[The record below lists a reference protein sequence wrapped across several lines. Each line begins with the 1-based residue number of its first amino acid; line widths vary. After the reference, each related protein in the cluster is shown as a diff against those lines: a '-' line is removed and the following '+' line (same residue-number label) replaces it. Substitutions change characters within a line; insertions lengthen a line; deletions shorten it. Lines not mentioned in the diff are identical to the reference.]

1 MEINRIIFDS
11 LQVVR
16 RNRNYN
22 PYNFKSVA
30 DDILSIL
37 SLIWDDADADTKNEI
52 TKLYN
57 SLLASSLYD
66 EIIDSFMI
74 DNVSDTEYMRKRV
87 SLMERGYGFRAVT
100 LMKIMDK
107 LDFDYGTKLK
117 EMMKFKG
124 QAEHHVWALCK
135 QYEEEG
141 RWEEYAVLGILVFYA
156 ETVGKKLMEHGQK
169 ELSIPLFEIALTQG
183 SSKAENAFM
192 YLDTIADEMR
202 VDEAREIISLEG
214 YDCYAADILAY
225 VKDWDMLLSFFDPNP
240 FRG

>member
-11 LQVVR
+11 LQVIR

-22 PYNFKSVA
+22 PCNFKSVA

-37 SLIWDDADADTKNEI
+37 FLILDDADADTKNEI

-74 DNVSDTEYMRKRV
+74 DNVSDTECMRKRV

-107 LDFDYGTKLK
+107 LDFDYGIKLK

-141 RWEEYAVLGILVFYA
+141 RWEEYAVLGILVFLCGNCR
-156 ETVGKKLMEHGQK
+156 E
-169 ELSIPLFEIALTQG
+169 
-183 SSKAENAFM
+183 KAYGAWAKRIKYSAF
-192 YLDTIADEMR
+192 
-202 VDEAREIISLEG
+202 
-214 YDCYAADILAY
+214 
-225 VKDWDMLLSFFDPNP
+225 
-240 FRG
+240 